1 MSTCQLEPDLSDLKP
16 RGVKAPLNLLP
27 LKPLKA
33 ISGAMEHGAVKYAPW
48 NWQDVQQ
55 PQAEIDELYA
65 ALLRHT
71 FAASDPSQSDFD
83 DESGLH
89 HLCHAG
95 ACVLI
100 LLYKLGLDYQ
110 PSLFLKENPD
120 ATFPAP
126 DYGYCKPPV
135 QL

>member
-1 MSTCQLEPDLSDLKP
+1 MSDLKP

-48 NWQDVQQ
+48 NWQDVQK

-71 FAASDPSQSDFD
+71 FAASDPSQPDID

-89 HLCHAG
+89 HLTHAG
-95 ACVLI
+95 ACVMI
-100 LLYKLGLDYQ
+100 LLYKLGIDYR
-110 PSLFLKENPD
+110 PSLFVRPLEVASVDFGFNQP
-120 ATFPAP
+120 PAQVTP
-126 DYGYCKPPV
+126 TEDGIPY
-135 QL
+135 